1 MVNNVVIMGRMVRD
15 PELRQLDNGT
25 SVTTFSVAVD
35 RNYVDKTTN
44 ERQADFLNVV
54 AWRQTAD
61 FVCKYFHQGDMI
73 AVEGSLQSRKYTDKD
88 GNNRTATDVVVDN
101 VHFVDSKGEG
111 PSVGQQSNASAYTPD
126 SYAPSFS
133 SQQDAAPKFE
143 EMSNDDDLPF

>member
-1 MVNNVVIMGRMVRD
+1 MLNHVVIMGRMVRD

-25 SVTTFSVAVD
+25 SVTSFSVAVE

-73 AVEGSLQSRKYTDKD
+73 ALEGSLQSRKYTDKD
-88 GNNRTATDVVVDN
+88 GNNRIVIEIVASNISFCGGKNGGNANTATTND
-101 VHFVDSKGEG
+101 
-111 PSVGQQSNASAYTPD
+111 TPATMVAN
-126 SYAPSFS
+126 APSE
-133 SQQDAAPKFE
+133 D
-143 EMSNDDDLPF
+143 NDELPF

>member
-1 MVNNVVIMGRMVRD
+1 MINTVVIMGRMVRD

-25 SVTTFSVAVD
+25 SVTSFSVAVD

-73 AVEGSLQSRKYTDKD
+73 ALEGSLQSRKYTDKD
-88 GNNRTATDVVVDN
+88 GNNRTAIEIVAN
-101 VHFVDSKGEG
+101 NISFCGGKNGG
-111 PSVGQQSNASAYTPD
+111 NANANANANAGAASATMVAN
-126 SYAPSFS
+126 APSE
-133 SQQDAAPKFE
+133 D
-143 EMSNDDDLPF
+143 NDELPF

>member
-1 MVNNVVIMGRMVRD
+1 MVNNVVIMGRLVRD

-25 SVTTFSVAVD
+25 SVTSFSVAVD

-73 AVEGSLQSRKYTDKD
+73 AIEGSLQSRKYTDKD
-88 GNNRTATDVVVDN
+88 GNNRVAIEIVANNVSFCGGKNGGNANANTTGTTATMVAN
-101 VHFVDSKGEG
+101 
-111 PSVGQQSNASAYTPD
+111 
-126 SYAPSFS
+126 APSE
-133 SQQDAAPKFE
+133 D
-143 EMSNDDDLPF
+143 NDELPF

>member
-1 MVNNVVIMGRMVRD
+1 MLNHVVIMGRMVRD

-25 SVTTFSVAVD
+25 SVTSVTSFSVAVD

-73 AVEGSLQSRKYTDKD
+73 ALEGSLQSRKYTDKD
-88 GNNRTATDVVVDN
+88 GNNRTAIEIVA
-101 VHFVDSKGEG
+101 
-111 PSVGQQSNASAYTPD
+111 SNISFCGGKNGGNANTATNNDAPATMVAN
-126 SYAPSFS
+126 APSE
-133 SQQDAAPKFE
+133 D
-143 EMSNDDDLPF
+143 NDELPF

>member
-73 AVEGSLQSRKYTDKD
+73 ALEGSLQSRKYTDKD
-88 GNNRTATDVVVDN
+88 GNNRTAIEIVAN
-101 VHFVDSKGEG
+101 NISFCGGKNGG
-111 PSVGQQSNASAYTPD
+111 NANANANAGAASATMVAN
-126 SYAPSFS
+126 APSE
-133 SQQDAAPKFE
+133 D
-143 EMSNDDDLPF
+143 NDELPF

>member
-1 MVNNVVIMGRMVRD
+1 MLNHVVIMGRMVRD

-25 SVTTFSVAVD
+25 SVTSFSVAVD

-73 AVEGSLQSRKYTDKD
+73 ALEGSLQSRKYTDKD
-88 GNNRTATDVVVDN
+88 GNNRTAIEIVA
-101 VHFVDSKGEG
+101 
-111 PSVGQQSNASAYTPD
+111 SNISFCGGKNGGNANTATTNDTPATMVAN
-126 SYAPSFS
+126 APSE
-133 SQQDAAPKFE
+133 D
-143 EMSNDDDLPF
+143 NDELPF

>member
-1 MVNNVVIMGRMVRD
+1 MLNHVVIMGRMVRD

-25 SVTTFSVAVD
+25 SVTSFSVAVE

-73 AVEGSLQSRKYTDKD
+73 ALDGSLQSRKYTDKD
-88 GNNRTATDVVVDN
+88 GNNRIAIEIVASNISFCGGKNGGNANTATTND
-101 VHFVDSKGEG
+101 
-111 PSVGQQSNASAYTPD
+111 ASATMVAN
-126 SYAPSFS
+126 APSE
-133 SQQDAAPKFE
+133 D
-143 EMSNDDDLPF
+143 NDELPF

>member
-54 AWRQTAD
+54 AWRQTAE

-73 AVEGSLQSRKYTDKD
+73 ALEGSLQSRKYTDKD
-88 GNNRTATDVVVDN
+88 GNNRTAIEIVAN
-101 VHFVDSKGEG
+101 NISFCGGKNGG
-111 PSVGQQSNASAYTPD
+111 NANANANAGAASATMVAN
-126 SYAPSFS
+126 APSE
-133 SQQDAAPKFE
+133 D
-143 EMSNDDDLPF
+143 NDELPF

>member
-1 MVNNVVIMGRMVRD
+1 MLNHVVIMGRMVRD

-25 SVTTFSVAVD
+25 SVTSFSVAVD

-73 AVEGSLQSRKYTDKD
+73 ALEGSLQSRKYTDKD
-88 GNNRTATDVVVDN
+88 GNNRIAIEIVASNISFCGGKNGGNANTATTNDAPATMVAN
-101 VHFVDSKGEG
+101 
-111 PSVGQQSNASAYTPD
+111 
-126 SYAPSFS
+126 APS
-133 SQQDAAPKFE
+133 E
-143 EMSNDDDLPF
+143 ENDELPF

>member
-1 MVNNVVIMGRMVRD
+1 MLSHVVIMGRMVRD

-25 SVTTFSVAVD
+25 SVTSFSVAVE

-73 AVEGSLQSRKYTDKD
+73 ALEGSLQSRKYTDKD
-88 GNNRTATDVVVDN
+88 GNNRIAIEIVASNISFCGGKNGGNANTATTNDAPATMVAN
-101 VHFVDSKGEG
+101 
-111 PSVGQQSNASAYTPD
+111 
-126 SYAPSFS
+126 APSE
-133 SQQDAAPKFE
+133 D
-143 EMSNDDDLPF
+143 NDELPF

>member
-1 MVNNVVIMGRMVRD
+1 MLNHVVIMGRMVRD

-25 SVTTFSVAVD
+25 SVTSFSVAVD

-73 AVEGSLQSRKYTDKD
+73 ALEGSLQSRKYTDKD
-88 GNNRTATDVVVDN
+88 GNNRIAIEIVASNISSCGGKNGGNANTATTND
-101 VHFVDSKGEG
+101 
-111 PSVGQQSNASAYTPD
+111 TPATMVAN
-126 SYAPSFS
+126 APSE
-133 SQQDAAPKFE
+133 D
-143 EMSNDDDLPF
+143 NDEVPF

>member
-1 MVNNVVIMGRMVRD
+1 MLNHVVIMGRMVRD

-25 SVTTFSVAVD
+25 SVTSFSVAVE

-73 AVEGSLQSRKYTDKD
+73 ALEGSLQSRKYTDKD
-88 GNNRTATDVVVDN
+88 GNNRIAIEVVASNISFCGGKNGGNSNTATTNDAPATMVAN
-101 VHFVDSKGEG
+101 
-111 PSVGQQSNASAYTPD
+111 
-126 SYAPSFS
+126 APSE
-133 SQQDAAPKFE
+133 D
-143 EMSNDDDLPF
+143 NDELPF

>member
-88 GNNRTATDVVVDN
+88 GNNRIAIEIVASNVSFCGGKNGGNANANTGGAPATMVAN
-101 VHFVDSKGEG
+101 
-111 PSVGQQSNASAYTPD
+111 
-126 SYAPSFS
+126 APSE
-133 SQQDAAPKFE
+133 D
-143 EMSNDDDLPF
+143 NDELPF

>member
-1 MVNNVVIMGRMVRD
+1 MLNHVVIMGRMVRD

-25 SVTTFSVAVD
+25 SVTSFSVAVD

-73 AVEGSLQSRKYTDKD
+73 AIEGSLQSRKYTDKD
-88 GNNRTATDVVVDN
+88 GNNRIAIEIVASNISFCGGKNGGNANTATTNDALATMVAN
-101 VHFVDSKGEG
+101 
-111 PSVGQQSNASAYTPD
+111 
-126 SYAPSFS
+126 APSE
-133 SQQDAAPKFE
+133 D
-143 EMSNDDDLPF
+143 NDELPF

>member
-1 MVNNVVIMGRMVRD
+1 MLNHVVIMGRMVRD

-25 SVTTFSVAVD
+25 SVTSFSVAVE

-73 AVEGSLQSRKYTDKD
+73 ALEGSLQSRKYTDKE
-88 GNNRTATDVVVDN
+88 GNNRIAIEIVASNISFCGGKNGGNANTATTNDAPATMVAN
-101 VHFVDSKGEG
+101 
-111 PSVGQQSNASAYTPD
+111 
-126 SYAPSFS
+126 APSE
-133 SQQDAAPKFE
+133 D
-143 EMSNDDDLPF
+143 NDELPF

>member
-1 MVNNVVIMGRMVRD
+1 MINTVVIMGRMVRD

-25 SVTTFSVAVD
+25 SVTSFSVAVD

-73 AVEGSLQSRKYTDKD
+73 ALEGSLQSRKYTDKD
-88 GNNRTATDVVVDN
+88 GNNRTAIEIVAN
-101 VHFVDSKGEG
+101 NISFCGGKNGG
-111 PSVGQQSNASAYTPD
+111 NANANANAGAASATMVAN
-126 SYAPSFS
+126 APSE
-133 SQQDAAPKFE
+133 D
-143 EMSNDDDLPF
+143 NDELPF

>member
-1 MVNNVVIMGRMVRD
+1 MLNHVVIMGRMVRD

-25 SVTTFSVAVD
+25 SVTSFSVAVD

-73 AVEGSLQSRKYTDKD
+73 ALEGSLQSRKYTDKD
-88 GNNRTATDVVVDN
+88 GNNRIAIEIVASNISFCGGKNGSNANTATTNDAPATMVAN
-101 VHFVDSKGEG
+101 
-111 PSVGQQSNASAYTPD
+111 
-126 SYAPSFS
+126 APSE
-133 SQQDAAPKFE
+133 D
-143 EMSNDDDLPF
+143 NDELPF

>member
-1 MVNNVVIMGRMVRD
+1 MLNHVVIMGRMVRD

-25 SVTTFSVAVD
+25 SVTSFSVAVD

-73 AVEGSLQSRKYTDKD
+73 ALEGSLQSRKYTDKD
-88 GNNRTATDVVVDN
+88 GNNRTAIEIVA
-101 VHFVDSKGEG
+101 
-111 PSVGQQSNASAYTPD
+111 SNISFCGGKNGGNANTATTNDASATMVAN
-126 SYAPSFS
+126 APSE
-133 SQQDAAPKFE
+133 D
-143 EMSNDDDLPF
+143 NDELPF

>member
-1 MVNNVVIMGRMVRD
+1 MLNHVVIMGRMVRD

-25 SVTTFSVAVD
+25 SVTSFSIAVE

-73 AVEGSLQSRKYTDKD
+73 AIEGSLQSRKYTDKD
-88 GNNRTATDVVVDN
+88 GNNRIAIEIVASNISFCGGKNGGNANTATTNDAPALKSLAARVAPVS
-101 VHFVDSKGEG
+101 FF
-111 PSVGQQSNASAYTPD
+111 TPLII
-126 SYAPSFS
+126 A
-133 SQQDAAPKFE
+133 
-143 EMSNDDDLPF
+143 

>member
-1 MVNNVVIMGRMVRD
+1 MLNHVVIMGRMVRD

-25 SVTTFSVAVD
+25 SVTSFSVAVE

-73 AVEGSLQSRKYTDKD
+73 ALEGSLQSRKYTDKD
-88 GNNRTATDVVVDN
+88 GNNRIAIEIIASNISFCGGKNGGNANTATTND
-101 VHFVDSKGEG
+101 
-111 PSVGQQSNASAYTPD
+111 TPATMVAN
-126 SYAPSFS
+126 APSE
-133 SQQDAAPKFE
+133 D
-143 EMSNDDDLPF
+143 NDELPF

>member
-73 AVEGSLQSRKYTDKD
+73 AIEGSLQSRKYTDKD
-88 GNNRTATDVVVDN
+88 GNNRIAIEIVASNVSFCGGKNSGNTNTATTNDAPATMVAN
-101 VHFVDSKGEG
+101 
-111 PSVGQQSNASAYTPD
+111 
-126 SYAPSFS
+126 APSE
-133 SQQDAAPKFE
+133 D
-143 EMSNDDDLPF
+143 NDELPF

>member
-1 MVNNVVIMGRMVRD
+1 MLNHVVIMGRMVRD

-25 SVTTFSVAVD
+25 SVTSFSVAVD

-73 AVEGSLQSRKYTDKD
+73 ALEGSLQSRKYTDKD
-88 GNNRTATDVVVDN
+88 GNNRTAIEIVA
-101 VHFVDSKGEG
+101 
-111 PSVGQQSNASAYTPD
+111 SNISFCGGKNGGNANTATTNDAPATMVAN
-126 SYAPSFS
+126 APSE
-133 SQQDAAPKFE
+133 D
-143 EMSNDDDLPF
+143 NDELPF

>member
-1 MVNNVVIMGRMVRD
+1 MLNHVVIMGRMVRD

-25 SVTTFSVAVD
+25 SVTSFSVAVD

-73 AVEGSLQSRKYTDKD
+73 ALEGSLQSRKYTDKD
-88 GNNRTATDVVVDN
+88 GNNRIAIEIVASNISFCGGKNGGNANTVTTNDAPATMVANTPSEDN
-101 VHFVDSKGEG
+101 DE
-111 PSVGQQSNASAYTPD
+111 
-126 SYAPSFS
+126 
-133 SQQDAAPKFE
+133 
-143 EMSNDDDLPF
+143 LPF

>member
-1 MVNNVVIMGRMVRD
+1 MLNHVVIMGRMVRD

-25 SVTTFSVAVD
+25 SVTSFSVAVD

-73 AVEGSLQSRKYTDKD
+73 ALEGSLQSRKYTDKD
-88 GNNRTATDVVVDN
+88 GNNRIAIEIVASNISFCGGKNGGNANTATTNDAPATMVAN
-101 VHFVDSKGEG
+101 T
-111 PSVGQQSNASAYTPD
+111 PSED
-126 SYAPSFS
+126 K
-133 SQQDAAPKFE
+133 DE
-143 EMSNDDDLPF
+143 LPF

>member
-73 AVEGSLQSRKYTDKD
+73 AIEGSLQSRKYTDKD
-88 GNNRTATDVVVDN
+88 GNNRIAIEIVASNISFCGGKNGGNANTATTNDAPATMVAN
-101 VHFVDSKGEG
+101 
-111 PSVGQQSNASAYTPD
+111 
-126 SYAPSFS
+126 APSE
-133 SQQDAAPKFE
+133 D
-143 EMSNDDDLPF
+143 NDELPF

>member
-1 MVNNVVIMGRMVRD
+1 MLNHVVIMGRMVRD

-25 SVTTFSVAVD
+25 SVTSFSVAVD

-73 AVEGSLQSRKYTDKD
+73 AIEGSLQSRKYTDKD
-88 GNNRTATDVVVDN
+88 GNNRIAIEIVASNISFCGGKNGGNANTATTND
-101 VHFVDSKGEG
+101 
-111 PSVGQQSNASAYTPD
+111 TPATMVAN
-126 SYAPSFS
+126 APSE
-133 SQQDAAPKFE
+133 D
-143 EMSNDDDLPF
+143 NDELPF

>member
-1 MVNNVVIMGRMVRD
+1 MLNHVVIMGRMVRD

-73 AVEGSLQSRKYTDKD
+73 AIEGSLQSRKYTDKD
-88 GNNRTATDVVVDN
+88 GNNRIAIEIVASNISFCGGKNGGNANTATTNDAPATMVAN
-101 VHFVDSKGEG
+101 
-111 PSVGQQSNASAYTPD
+111 
-126 SYAPSFS
+126 APSE
-133 SQQDAAPKFE
+133 D
-143 EMSNDDDLPF
+143 NDELPF

>member
-1 MVNNVVIMGRMVRD
+1 MLNHVVIMGRMVRD

-25 SVTTFSVAVD
+25 SVTSFSVAVE

-73 AVEGSLQSRKYTDKD
+73 AIEGSLQSREYTDKD
-88 GNNRTATDVVVDN
+88 GNNRIAIEIVASNISFCGGKNGGNANTATTNDAPATMVAN
-101 VHFVDSKGEG
+101 
-111 PSVGQQSNASAYTPD
+111 
-126 SYAPSFS
+126 APSE
-133 SQQDAAPKFE
+133 D
-143 EMSNDDDLPF
+143 NDELPF